1 MNKVQALYNFWS
13 GFDLK
18 AYDETHVPDGA
29 ALPYITYESATD
41 ELNRKVALTA
51 SLWYRSE
58 SWEDIELK
66 QFEIAQFIGRG
77 GVLVAYDGASVW
89 VAKGSPWAQRMADSN
104 DEMIRRIVLNVE
116 VEFLD

>member
-1 MNKVQALYNFWS
+1 MNKVQALNSFWS
-13 GFDLK
+13 GFGLK

-29 ALPYITYESATD
+29 VLPYITYETATN
-41 ELNRKVALTA
+41 ELNRKVALSA

-58 SWEDIELK
+58 SWEEIELK
-66 QFEIAQFIGRG
+66 QLHIANYIGKG
-77 GVLVAYDGASVW
+77 GVLVRYNNASVW
-89 VAKGSPWAQRMADSN
+89 IAKGDPWSQRMSDSS